1 MLAAVTFSAAVSATG
16 TARADAFDSVRVEL
30 EDVAE
35 RSRAL
40 HELVEHAAPAVRRDA
55 ERIVAAV
62 DRKRASLSARIDL
75 LELVGEPS
83 EQLERPKLEMKSTLR
98 FLDHLLGIVERWFG
112 RR

>member
-40 HELVEHAAPAVRRDA
+40 HELV
-55 ERIVAAV
+55 
-62 DRKRASLSARIDL
+62 
-75 LELVGEPS
+75 GEPS